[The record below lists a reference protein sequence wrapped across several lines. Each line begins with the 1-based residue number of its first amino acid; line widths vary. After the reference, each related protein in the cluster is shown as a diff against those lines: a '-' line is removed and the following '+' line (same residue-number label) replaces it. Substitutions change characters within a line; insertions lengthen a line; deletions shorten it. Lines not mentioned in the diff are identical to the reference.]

1 MLKCFDF
8 SSSSRKIP
16 FPTVAEKQHPLGWT
30 CIMIRRL
37 LNEHPSFR
45 SRNIFLR
52 SLFGMGLCAL
62 SLCCSGTPAEGADWV
77 FGYSYYSHSDSPAYT
92 IGLVPQTR
100 SAYRQAYVNLAPHSR
115 ISGGWRWNNY
125 QIQNG
130 NSLDNTYM
138 REFYIDSR

>member
-1 MLKCFDF
+1 
-8 SSSSRKIP
+8 
-16 FPTVAEKQHPLGWT
+16 
-30 CIMIRRL
+30 MIRRL

-62 SLCCSGTPAEGADWV
+62 ALCCSGSPAEGADWA
-77 FGYSYYSHSDSPAYT
+77 FGHSYYSHSDSPAYT